1 MSCMLLDAGRVNVM
15 GHWVDRLVTEHQWET
30 MLTIIQCAVF
40 MVVCGFPLNVEMVE
54 RTFTHCACVHF
65 DRRMGAED
73 VNRQLRLMVPECVER
88 A

>member
-1 MSCMLLDAGRVNVM
+1 
-15 GHWVDRLVTEHQWET
+15 
-30 MLTIIQCAVF
+30 

-73 VNRQLRLMVPECVER
+73 VNRQLRLMLPECVER